1 MLCLSLFLFQT
12 LQFLLRLNPALTDG
26 IAGVIDV
33 EKKIINHQ
41 IIFCDSCQF
50 FSGDKLETR
59 GKLEVF
65 LRCILPSQQYMN
77 NFSKFEFTGVHSI
90 LGIFVLRLKIWQIT
104 E

>member
-26 IAGVIDV
+26 IARVIDV

-50 FSGDKLETR
+50 FQATNCR
-59 GKLEVF
+59 EV
-65 LRCILPSQQYMN
+65 
-77 NFSKFEFTGVHSI
+77 
-90 LGIFVLRLKIWQIT
+90 
-104 E
+104 

>member
-50 FSGDKLETR
+50 FQATNYW
-59 GKLEVF
+59 EVSSFF
-65 LRCILPSQQYMN
+65 LRCILPSQQYN
-77 NFSKFEFTGVHSI
+77 I
-90 LGIFVLRLKIWQIT
+90 
-104 E
+104 